1 MLSTS
6 TLRALAIAASVP
18 LLRGLAIAGDV
29 VIADPY
35 AEYFQRGK
43 LRFDNVQQVL
53 LAYRRSYDPANPA
66 LAWADATSCSPTISG
81 ERLAANG

>member
-1 MLSTS
+1 M
-6 TLRALAIAASVP
+6 AVSVP
-18 LLRGLAIAGDV
+18 LLRGVATAGDV

-53 LAYRRSYDPANPA
+53 LAYRRSYDPADPA